1 MNLIKQFIVE
11 GRHEIGLMK
20 SLGYS
25 NRMILI
31 IHLGE
36 FIFQSFIIIVV
47 SLVLNAVAL
56 YFTLGLSMNTWLYA
70 ILFLINVIL
79 LLVLPTIIIFAIIAR
94 EVRKEDARLL
104 KVIVLLIIAA
114 CSPKPRYGYPTDTL
128 HAMDTLEYDN
138 ITDLVL
144 FTYTPQSNVAN
155 DRQTVLVNTKTKQ
168 QYKFDNP
175 DLFRDGFSAVRYLDN
190 KMIFPDNLGNEYVLY
205 TDEHKKVI
213 VKEIFA
219 AARDRVTL
227 AIDEADNALVTVDM
241 KQREVKKLDF
251 DGNQI
256 TTFTYPA
263 IGEYELAT
271 GDLLGYFAYN
281 TAVDKLLF
289 FGKIDNKENQ
299 LMSLNRTTNAWE
311 QLPSIDKTN
320 EFVQSFTFTHDTYF
334 TYYVEADN
342 VFYFTDLVS
351 KQVTQTVA
359 PMLIPYSAKIRN
371 NELEALH
378 DSSLIFSTFNLEP
391 NNVSVKE
398 TYNLNQIVEKGIAR
412 ANIINVN
419 TPTELVFS
427 TPEGLYRYDKATK
440 ELETIIFMDVGNE

>member
-1 MNLIKQFIVE
+1 MINKKKFM
-11 GRHEIGLMK
+11 RIGL
-20 SLGYS
+20 
-25 NRMILI
+25 
-31 IHLGE
+31 
-36 FIFQSFIIIVV
+36 V
-47 SLVLNAVAL
+47 S
-56 YFTLGLSMNTWLYA
+56 
-70 ILFLINVIL
+70 I
-79 LLVLPTIIIFAIIAR
+79 
-94 EVRKEDARLL
+94 
-104 KVIVLLIIAA
+104 IVLLIIAA

-128 HAMDTLEYDN
+128 HAMNTLAYDN
-138 ITDLVL
+138 ITDLAL
-144 FTYTPQSNVAN
+144 FTYIPYTNVDG
-155 DRQTVLVNTKTKQ
+155 DRQTVVVNTKTKK

-175 DLFRDGFSAVRYLDN
+175 DAFRQGFYHVQYVDH
-190 KMIFPDNLGNEYVLY
+190 KMIFPDDKGNEYILY
-205 TDEHKKVI
+205 NDANDVVV
-213 VKEIFA
+213 VKEIFVA
-219 AARDRVTL
+219 TKDNMNLGIDTNHNVLVTL
-227 AIDEADNALVTVDM
+227 DIKKQEVT
-241 KQREVKKLDF
+241 KFDF
-251 DGNQI
+251 DGNPV

-263 IGEYELAT
+263 IGEYELET

-289 FGKIDNKENQ
+289 FGKLGNKENQ
-299 LMSLNRTTNAWE
+299 LLSFNTTMNTWE
-311 QLPSIDKTN
+311 QMPLIDKTT
-320 EFVQSFTFTHDTYF
+320 EYIPGVSFIHDNYF